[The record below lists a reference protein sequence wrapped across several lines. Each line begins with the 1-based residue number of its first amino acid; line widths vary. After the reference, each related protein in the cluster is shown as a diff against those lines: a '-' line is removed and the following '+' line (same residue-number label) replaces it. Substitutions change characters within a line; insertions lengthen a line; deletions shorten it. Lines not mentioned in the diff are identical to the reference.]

1 MPIPVQ
7 QDIIGHTYRDAWQA
21 AGGAL
26 KQKTPKGLESILEN
40 LGIDEHAIVSSADE
54 AWWVLAAASTY
65 EPNSVHMAEA
75 SDVFGGGRFVFP
87 VPVYLEREEKPG
99 LLQRLRE
106 NHPYL
111 YKGLVVATVIGTMG
125 LAAAAGFTIVKHAGA
140 QNETECDASIHNV
153 RIDKDFNES
162 RLINDWER
170 LSVKVQYQEELSCD
184 FLGWDVSIKVVS
196 DNNTLDTYHSGMTT
210 FVKKGA
216 HNMSAA
222 AILPMGQTFK
232 LIISKT
238 LWQASG
244 QPNIT
249 VNYVTDVFVP
259 YPDKVVKWAINNAP
273 TLRFDSRE
281 KHFPTDPYG
290 DGDADVSNNPGNWP
304 QKFSGRP
311 VIFYS
316 ITDSALYLSDD
327 ATVHPEDYKDIL
339 ESKVY
344 VQYWAHYVWN
354 EWRGTDKHRLDNELI
369 VKEVDRQTGEVTR
382 TSMSMHIWN
391 NVYDGNVSTAYVENG
406 SHGMSKDG
414 KSFFL
419 EDFSTVGITLTPDDY
434 EIKPLSVMGK
444 YYKQDFPG
452 ERGRFPGAQ
461 ERHSHPEIAFQAF
474 NLPNS
479 MKFSIQDSPNLELVL
494 KNPNVAAVQQGETV
508 YAANNIG
515 EGFLNGIEFKTTG
528 VREENYRAKVEVGYR
543 NGTKNAE
550 VVLSI
555 KPDQSQYFQANESGL
570 ELDKDGDGIKETHI
584 QYSSGQPASPPGL
597 LEKILVACTAAGG
610 AIAGIFGFR
619 RWHRKRKSL

>member
-26 KQKTPKGLESILEN
+26 KQKTPNGLESILEN

-65 EPNSVHMAEA
+65 EPNSIHLAEA
-75 SDVFGGGRFVFP
+75 SDVFGDGRFVFP

-99 LLQRLRE
+99 LLHRLRE

-140 QNETECDASIHNV
+140 QNETECDARIYNV
-153 RIDKDFNES
+153 RITKDFNES
-162 RLINDWER
+162 SHWDGLP
-170 LSVKVQYQEELSCD
+170 VMVYYQEELSCD
-184 FLGWDVSIKVVS
+184 FSGWDVSIKFVS
-196 DNNTLDTYHSGMTT
+196 DNNTSEASGTGLAT
-210 FVKKGA
+210 FSKKGV
-216 HNMSAA
+216 HNWSTA
-222 AILPMGQTFK
+222 AILLTGQNPK
-232 LIISKT
+232 LIINKT
-238 LWQASG
+238 FWQGSG
-244 QPNIT
+244 QPAIHIS
-249 VNYVTDVFVP
+249 YVTDIFIS
-259 YPDKVVKWAINNAP
+259 YSDKVVKWAINNAP

-281 KHFPTDPYG
+281 KYFPTDPYG
-290 DGDADVSNNPGNWP
+290 DGDADVKNNPGNWP

-316 ITDSALYLSDD
+316 IKDEILYLSDD
-327 ATVHPEDYKDIL
+327 AKVHPEDYKDDL

-354 EWRGTDKHRLDNELI
+354 EWRGTDKHKLDNELM

-434 EIKPLSVMGK
+434 EIKPLDVMEN
-444 YYKQDFPG
+444 YRDQDFPG
-452 ERGRFPGAQ
+452 DRGKFPGEQ
-461 ERHSHPEIAFQAF
+461 ERHNNPEKTFETISWPKSLAFSVK
-474 NLPNS
+474 N
-479 MKFSIQDSPNLELVL
+479 SPNLELIL

-508 YAANNIG
+508 YAVNNIG
-515 EGFLNGIEFKTTG
+515 SEFLSSIEFKTTG
-528 VREENYRAKVEVGYR
+528 RQTETYNTEIKIEYNNMVKTASVTLS
-543 NGTKNAE
+543 TK
-550 VVLSI
+550 
-555 KPDQSQYFQANESGL
+555 PGQPQYFQANESGL
-570 ELDKDGDGIKETHI
+570 ELDKDGDGLKETHV
-584 QYSSGQPASPPGL
+584 QYSSGQPVSAGL
-597 LEKILVACTAAGG
+597 KEKILVAGIAAGG
-610 AIAGIFGFR
+610 AIAGILGFGAWR
-619 RWHRKRKSL
+619 KKRKSL